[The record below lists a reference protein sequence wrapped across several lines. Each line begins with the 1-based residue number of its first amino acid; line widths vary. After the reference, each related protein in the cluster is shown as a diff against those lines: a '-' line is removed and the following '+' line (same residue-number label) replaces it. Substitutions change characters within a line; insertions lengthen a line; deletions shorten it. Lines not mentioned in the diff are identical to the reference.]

1 MKFRKFYID
10 VELLAISLFCQL
22 AVYNIYFITIV
33 GKETSYFQIGCSISC
48 VN

>member
-22 AVYNIYFITIV
+22 SVYIYFITVI